1 MWEISTYYD
10 TTRSDES
17 RVLISAHSTQKS
29 CEILLEFILL
39 KSATIVCLD
48 NSKERL
54 ENSIEIMKV
63 N

>member
-29 CEILLEFILL
+29 CEILLEYILL
-39 KSATIVCLD
+39 KSATIVRLG
-48 NSKERL
+48 NSKMIL
-54 ENSIEIMKV
+54 
-63 N
+63 